1 MVSQLDLN
9 SLKYCRLIDLSAIK
23 RKSLFLFGPRQTGKS
38 TLLKS
43 LFPKSLLINLLKSD
57 QFLKYQQSPKLFREE
72 VLTYTN
78 ERPIIVDEIQKLP
91 ILLDEI
97 HYLIEEHHYLF
108 ILTGSSSRKL
118 KRHSVNLLGGR
129 ALERRLFPLVTQE
142 IGSFD
147 LNKIINFGSLPAI
160 YDSPDPEDDL
170 FSYVG
175 TYLKEEIQQE
185 SNLRNL
191 GPFTNFLEKAAIDN
205 TELLNFSNIASDVGT
220 SANTVKEYYQILQD
234 TLIGHLLPPFKQ
246 TIKRKA
252 ISKAKFYFFDVGIAN
267 VLAKR
272 FNIQPKSELYG
283 KCLEHLV
290 FIELQAYLSYF
301 KVRKELTFWRSVN
314 GQEVDFIVGNKI
326 AIEVK
331 ATTRV
336 QPKHLKGIK
345 ALGEEIP
352 LTHKIIISL
361 DDHKRKT
368 DEGFMIYPFRE
379 FVKTLWA
386 NEAFI

>member
-1 MVSQLDLN
+1 MAKLSQN
-9 SLKYCRLIDLSAIK
+9 ILKYSRLVDLSAIE
-23 RKSLFLFGPRQTGKS
+23 RKSLFLFGSRQTGKS

-43 LFPKSLLINLLKSD
+43 LFPDCLLINLLKSD
-57 QFLKYQQSPKLFREE
+57 QFLKYQQSPKIFREE
-72 VLTYTN
+72 VLAVNN
-78 ERPIIVDEIQKLP
+78 EYPIIVDEIQKLP

-97 HYLIEEHHYLF
+97 HLLIENYGYRF

-118 KRHSVNLLGGR
+118 KRSSANLLAGR
-129 ALERRLFPLVTQE
+129 ALERKLFSLVTKE
-142 IGSFD
+142 IGQYD
-147 LNKIINFGSLPAI
+147 LHKMINYGSLPAI

-185 SNLRNL
+185 SNIRNL
-191 GPFTNFLEKAAIDN
+191 RPFANFLEKAALDN
-205 TELLNFSNIASDVGT
+205 SELINFSNIASDVGV

-234 TLIGHLLPPFKQ
+234 TLLGSLLQPFKQ
-246 TIKRKA
+246 TKKRKA
-252 ISKAKFYFFDVGIAN
+252 IGKAKFYFFDVGVAN

-272 FNIQPKSELYG
+272 LNIQPKSELYG

-290 FIELQAYLSYF
+290 FLELQAYLSYS
-301 KVRKELTFWRSVN
+301 KDRRELTFWRSVN
-314 GQEVDFIVGNKI
+314 GQEVDFIIGNQI

-336 QPKHLKGIK
+336 QAKHFKGIK
-345 ALGEEIP
+345 AFAEEID

-361 DDHKRKT
+361 DDTKRLT
-368 DEGFMIYPFRE
+368 SDGFLIYPFRD
-379 FVKTLWA
+379 FVKDLWSHEFA
-386 NEAFI
+386 